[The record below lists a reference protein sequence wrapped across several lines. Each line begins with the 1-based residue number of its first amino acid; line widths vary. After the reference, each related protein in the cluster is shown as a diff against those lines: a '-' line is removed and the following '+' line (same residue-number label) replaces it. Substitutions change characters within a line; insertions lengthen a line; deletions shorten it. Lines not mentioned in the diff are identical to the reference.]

1 MQTSIAVSHW
11 RSLAIACL
19 GVSAWLLPYTA
30 ETCAAQ
36 PVPSSRLVWFGTY
49 TNEGTGAGGIYVS
62 RFDPITGQLTAPK
75 LAATTENPSFLA
87 LHPTLPVLYAVS
99 EMAANKSQILAWRI
113 DEATGQLA
121 LANQQSSAGAGP
133 CYLSVDRSGRVVLA
147 ANYGSGSVVCLGL
160 NNDGSLRPV
169 VPGSPAGFLQH
180 AGSSLHKQRQ
190 AGPHAHSIDA
200 ASEGRFAVACD
211 LGLDQILIHA
221 LDPAA
226 ATLKLHRAVA
236 VQPGAGPRH
245 FALHPNSRFGYAIN
259 ELDLTVTAFA
269 WDAQAG
275 TLAHLQT
282 LSTLPAHVADRTGFS
297 TAEIV
302 VHPAGKYLY
311 ASNRGHDSIAIYT
324 IDKTS
329 GKLTFVGVE
338 PIHGKSP
345 RHFVIDPSGAF
356 LLAAGQTS
364 DTISLFKIDQAT
376 GGLVFTGPVL
386 KVPTPVCICFYPS
399 P

>member
-1 MQTSIAVSHW
+1 M
-11 RSLAIACL
+11 
-19 GVSAWLLPYTA
+19 
-30 ETCAAQ
+30 
-36 PVPSSRLVWFGTY
+36 
-49 TNEGTGAGGIYVS
+49 
-62 RFDPITGQLTAPK
+62 
-75 LAATTENPSFLA
+75 
-87 LHPTLPVLYAVS
+87 
-99 EMAANKSQILAWRI
+99 
-113 DEATGQLA
+113 
-121 LANQQSSAGAGP
+121 
-133 CYLSVDRSGRVVLA
+133 
-147 ANYGSGSVVCLGL
+147 
-160 NNDGSLRPV
+160 
-169 VPGSPAGFLQH
+169 
-180 AGSSLHKQRQ
+180 
-190 AGPHAHSIDA
+190 
-200 ASEGRFAVACD
+200 
-211 LGLDQILIHA
+211 
-221 LDPAA
+221 
-226 ATLKLHRAVA
+226 
-236 VQPGAGPRH
+236 
-245 FALHPNSRFGYAIN
+245 
-259 ELDLTVTAFA
+259 TAFA

-364 DTISLFKIDQAT
+364 DTISLFKIDQTT
-376 GGLVFTGPVL
+376 GGLVFTGPLL